1 MTVGFDW
8 LLWLL
13 VGALGGL
20 LALLSAV
27 AVANS
32 YRQRHRTPRGGAR
45 QFAAERQ
52 ASHQRPALATSRSQ
66 KLSAKSV
73 LSGDPRV
80 DRPLLQPEL
89 MHQDTSGASRDRTD
103 RTLPPPGD
111 SETWDLAVAVEA
123 LIP

>member
-27 AVANS
+27 AIANS
-32 YRQRHRTPRGGAR
+32 YRRRHRTPRGGAR

-66 KLSAKSV
+66 NC
-73 LSGDPRV
+73 P
-80 DRPLLQPEL
+80 P
-89 MHQDTSGASRDRTD
+89 SRCYREI
-103 RTLPPPGD
+103 LE
-111 SETWDLAVAVEA
+111 SIA
-123 LIP
+123 LYCNPN

>member
-1 MTVGFDW
+1 MYREVGCFSADTHRRLRRTALRGFRHSETPGDSVVCVRVSFAIEADVMTVGFDW

-32 YRQRHRTPRGGAR
+32 Y
-45 QFAAERQ
+45 
-52 ASHQRPALATSRSQ
+52 
-66 KLSAKSV
+66 
-73 LSGDPRV
+73 SGDPRV

-103 RTLPPPGD
+103 RTPPPRGTRKRGT
-111 SETWDLAVAVEA
+111 SR
-123 LIP
+123 

>member
-1 MTVGFDW
+1 LRRTAIEADVMTVGFDW

-32 YRQRHRTPRGGAR
+32 Y
-45 QFAAERQ
+45 
-52 ASHQRPALATSRSQ
+52 
-66 KLSAKSV
+66 
-73 LSGDPRV
+73 SGDPRV

-89 MHQDTSGASRDRTD
+89 MHQDTSGASERRTD
-103 RTLPPPGD
+103 RTPPPGGD